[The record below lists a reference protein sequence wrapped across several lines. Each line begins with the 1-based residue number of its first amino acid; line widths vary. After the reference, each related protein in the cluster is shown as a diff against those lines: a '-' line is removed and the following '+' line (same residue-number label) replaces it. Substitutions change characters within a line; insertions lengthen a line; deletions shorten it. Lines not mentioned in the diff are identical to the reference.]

1 MEPPRLN
8 RGRER
13 YANGLLTFLA
23 DGSQMKHRV
32 KQMNL
37 WCMTAL
43 VRGWCLPRPIIL
55 EKRET

>member
-37 WCMTAL
+37 
-43 VRGWCLPRPIIL
+43 
-55 EKRET
+55 